1 MTPFFIKHKLSER
14 SVNED
19 VRKFMRGGRR
29 RKVPSEAKAGDEH
42 LRYKFKYCVSN
53 SKNKGDVDLSRTVI
67 LDGARTPFG
76 KFGGALSALAASDL
90 GANAIK
96 AALQRAG
103 VEPEAVNEV
112 IMGTVLQAGQGQIPS
127 RQAAAKAGIPYS
139 VKTETINKVCASGL
153 RSVTL
158 ADQLIRLGDE
168 EVIVA
173 GGMES
178 MSNAPYYLPNGRWG
192 LRMGDAKLIDGMVF
206 DGLSCAFHPDNVHMG
221 TYGNETANTFEL
233 ARETQDEW
241 AVRSH
246 QFALKAMEEGKFAE
260 EITPIEIKGR
270 KGEVT
275 VITEDEAPRKNT
287 SLEALSKLRPAFDK
301 DGTIT
306 AGNAPGVN
314 DGACAL
320 VLMSEEKAKR
330 DGKNPLAYVLGHAE
344 VGVEPKDFP
353 QTPGL
358 VINELLKKTNKSI
371 EDIDLVEIN
380 EAFAAVALVSN
391 QIAGIESEKVN
402 VNGGA
407 VALGHPIGASGARI
421 ILTLAYEL
429 KRRGGGIGIAAICS
443 GGGQGDAIMIEVPKQ

>member
-1 MTPFFIKHKLSER
+1 MMGIVIDRLITCSEITR
-14 SVNED
+14 T
-19 VRKFMRGGRR
+19 RM
-29 RKVPSEAKAGDEH
+29 AI
-42 LRYKFKYCVSN
+42 YMIQIN
-53 SKNKGDVDLSRTVI
+53 SNKGVYGLSRTVI

-76 KFGGALSALAASDL
+76 KFGGALSSLTASDL
-90 GANAIK
+90 GGIAIK
-96 AALQRAG
+96 EALEKANVAADA
-103 VEPEAVNEV
+103 VEEV
-112 IMGTVLQAGQGQIPS
+112 IIGTVLQAGQGQIPS
-127 RQAAAKAGIPYS
+127 RQAATKAGIPWN
-139 VKTETINKVCASGL
+139 VKTETINKVCASGM

-178 MSNAPYYLPNGRWG
+178 MSNAPYYMPKGRFG
-192 LRMGDAKLIDGMVF
+192 LRMGDASLVDGMIY
-206 DGLSCAFHPDNVHMG
+206 DGLSCAFHPKQVHMG
-221 TYGNETANTFEL
+221 IYGNDTASKFEIS
-233 ARETQDEW
+233 REQQDEW

-246 QFALKAMEEGKFAE
+246 EKALAAIDSGKFAE
-260 EITPIEIKGR
+260 EIVAVEIPQR
-270 KGEVT
+270 KGEPIRIET
-275 VITEDEAPRKNT
+275 DEAPRQGT
-287 SLEALSKLRPAFDK
+287 TMETLSKLKSAFSS
-301 DGTIT
+301 DGSIT

-320 VLMSEEKAKR
+320 VLMSEEKANQENRK
-330 DGKNPLAYVLGHAE
+330 PLATILAHAE
-344 VGVEPKDFP
+344 VGVAPEDFP

-358 VINELLKKTNKSI
+358 VINQLLEKSGKTLA
-371 EDIDLVEIN
+371 DIDLIEIN

-391 QIAGIESEKVN
+391 QIGGLDESKVN

-443 GGGQGDAIMIEVPKQ
+443 GGGQGDAVLIEVTN